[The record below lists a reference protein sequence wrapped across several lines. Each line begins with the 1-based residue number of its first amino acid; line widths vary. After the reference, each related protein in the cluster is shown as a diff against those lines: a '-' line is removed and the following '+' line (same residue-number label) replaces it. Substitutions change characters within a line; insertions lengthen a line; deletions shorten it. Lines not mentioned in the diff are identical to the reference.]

1 MNYLKKDELK
11 KLLSGVSNESHKLMI
26 LVGFW
31 HGLRVS
37 ELISLEGKDIQG
49 GVLRIQRLKKSKKTT
64 QPFVFNADP
73 ELDEETPLLKLAA
86 TLGPNDRLFNIT
98 TRDGVAKML
107 HRAATVA
114 GLPLYKCH
122 PHALK
127 HSIAMAMYKG
137 GKSVKEMQ
145 TYLGHVEGKNTLRY
159 IEATEEESA
168 QGIGNLL

>member
-64 QPFVFNADP
+64 QPFVFNEDP